1 MHNAKRAAIALGS
14 NLGNR
19 VQNLRSACGKLLEL
33 YRGKIEIESLS
44 RLYESAPQYVTEQP
58 AFLNAAAIV
67 RTTLAPLDLLR
78 ALKHVEKQLG
88 REFGTKQIRW
98 GPRPIDLDIVFY
110 EEETVLEGEILVIP
124 HPRWQERDFVKA
136 PMADLLQPSKADQ
149 ATGLNKNLHIA
160 KKLWE
165 SQGGESAVRKYSMN
179 KSLQCVL
186 PVGNGNVWAWSNQT
200 HVMGILNATPDSFS
214 DGGINLNAKAAV
226 DSAAQMVADGADII
240 DIGGQST
247 RPGAE
252 VLEPGQEWNRVKPVL
267 EAMQGDE
274 RFDGIPISIDTFYS
288 LVAEH
293 AVAAGATMVNDIS
306 GGKGDSAMFDAVA
319 DLGVPYIMMHI
330 RGDPRTMH
338 DRTLQVYDNIC
349 KEVGHSLSESCK
361 EASLAGIEPWRLVL
375 DPGIGFSKSTD
386 GNLNLISGIHKMR
399 KAMESPFQNLPIL
412 IGPSRKKFLGDVTGR
427 ESPLDRE
434 WATCAISA
442 ISAFQGG
449 NIIRAHNIKAVK
461 DAVKVADS
469 ISSRLQ

>member
-1 MHNAKRAAIALGS
+1 M
-14 NLGNR
+14 
-19 VQNLRSACGKLLEL
+19 
-33 YRGKIEIESLS
+33 EIESLS

-67 RTTLAPLDLLR
+67 RTTLAPLDLLG
-78 ALKHVEKQLG
+78 ALKQVEKQLG
-88 REFGTKQIRW
+88 REFGAEQIRW

-110 EEETVLEGEILVIP
+110 EGEIVLERDRLVIP

-136 PMADLLQPSKADQ
+136 PMADLLQLSQPEQ
-149 ATGLNKNLHIA
+149 ATGLNKNLLIA

-165 SQGGESAVRKYSMN
+165 SQGGESAVRTASLD

-186 PVGNGNVWAWSNQT
+186 PAGNGKVWAWSNQT

-214 DGGINLNAKAAV
+214 DGGLYLNAKAAAE
-226 DSAAQMVADGADII
+226 SAAQMVNDGVDII

-252 VLEPGQEWNRVKPVL
+252 VLEPDEEWERVKPVL
-267 EAMQGDE
+267 EAIRGDE
-274 RFDGIPISIDTFYS
+274 RFEGIPVSIDTFYS
-288 LVAEH
+288 QVAER

-338 DRTLQVYDNIC
+338 ERSLQVYENIC

-386 GNLNLISGIHKMR
+386 GNLSLIAGIQSMR
-399 KAMESPFQNLPIL
+399 QAMESPFQNLPIL
-412 IGPSRKKFLGDVTGR
+412 VGPSRKKFLGDVTGR

-434 WATCAISA
+434 WATCAVSA
-442 ISAFQGG
+442 ISALQGA
-449 NIIRAHNIKAVK
+449 NIIRVHNVKAVK

-469 ISSRLQ
+469 ISSRLHQ